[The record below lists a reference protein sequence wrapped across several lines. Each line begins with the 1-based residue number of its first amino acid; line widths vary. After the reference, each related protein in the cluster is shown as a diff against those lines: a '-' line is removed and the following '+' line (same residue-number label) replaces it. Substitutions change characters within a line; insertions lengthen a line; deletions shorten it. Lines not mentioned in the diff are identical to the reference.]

1 MGIRLRPLAA
11 VGQTLVALV
20 VARSAA
26 RIPLS
31 GPSYQWAFARAAP
44 DRPVILFVQA
54 VPAIARAILIGL
66 RPGRAAARSGGEMAE
81 LGHPRACEEVLTVRR
96 ELAGQVVRA
105 LQDAGLPALR
115 ADAPDAPGRPGPVV
129 MVDADAEMGS
139 AAVSVSWTPGP
150 GMARA
155 AAEAFLAG
163 DVEAPAVRRF
173 ATASTRM
180 QGELIRILLAAGF
193 LATWE
198 NDDMDPDHVQVF
210 GRKSDLPPALRP
222 TFVPPA
228 R

>member
-1 MGIRLRPLAA
+1 
-11 VGQTLVALV
+11 
-20 VARSAA
+20 
-26 RIPLS
+26 
-31 GPSYQWAFARAAP
+31 
-44 DRPVILFVQA
+44 
-54 VPAIARAILIGL
+54 
-66 RPGRAAARSGGEMAE
+66 MAE
-81 LGHPRACEEVLTVRR
+81 PGHPRACEEVLTVRR

-105 LQDAGLPALR
+105 LQDAGLPAFR
-115 ADAPDAPGRPGPVV
+115 EDAPDGPGRMGPRV
-129 MVDADAEMGS
+129 MVDADAELGS
-139 AAVSVSWTPGP
+139 AAVSVSWTPDS

-155 AAEAFLAG
+155 AREAFLAG
-163 DVEAPAVRRF
+163 EVEAPAVRLF

-198 NDDMDPDHVQVF
+198 NDDMNPDHVQVF